1 MNSEFQADSAAPPS
15 LAERGRLL
23 LALYE
28 GALGFLERAAVA
40 HELRDFEHFAHFLGR
55 AQNVISELDSTLDYK
70 QGHELATMLSRLYE
84 FMIFQLT
91 EARRTLNLELVREE
105 TNRLRHIYDSYRQV
119 IAGLE
124 DGGTASATCPGA
136 GLDADSGGWGMRTE
150 TVLEER

>member
-1 MNSEFQADSAAPPS
+1 MNSEFQADSAAAPS

-40 HELRDFEHFAHFLGR
+40 HELRDFEHFAHFLER
-55 AQNVISELDSTLDYK
+55 AQNVISELDSTLDHK

-91 EARRTLNLELVREE
+91 EARRTRNLEFVSGE
-105 TNRLRHIYDSYRQV
+105 TNRLRQIYDSYRQV

-124 DGGTASATCPGA
+124 DRGTDSATDPGTR
-136 GLDADSGGWGMRTE
+136 LDADSGGRDTRTE
-150 TVLEER
+150 TVLEEQ

>member
-1 MNSEFQADSAAPPS
+1 MNSEFQADSAGSPS

-40 HELRDFEHFAHFLGR
+40 YGRQDFEHFAYFLGR
-55 AQNVISELDSTLDYK
+55 AQNVIGELDSTLDYK

-91 EARRTLNLELVREE
+91 EARRTRNIELVCEE
-105 TNRLRHIYDSYRQV
+105 TNRLRQIYDSYRQV

-124 DGGTASATCPGA
+124 DPGTASATDPGA
-136 GLDADSGGWGMRTE
+136 GLDADSGGWGTRTE

>member
-1 MNSEFQADSAAPPS
+1 MNSELQADSAASPS

-40 HELRDFEHFAHFLGR
+40 HGLRDFEHFAHFLGR
-55 AQNVISELDSTLDYK
+55 AQNVIGELDSTLDYE
-70 QGHELATMLSRLYE
+70 QGHELATMLGRLYE

-91 EARRTLNLELVREE
+91 EARRTRNLEVVREE
-105 TNRLRHIYDSYRQV
+105 TNRLRQIYDSYRQV

-124 DGGTASATCPGA
+124 DRGAASATDPGA
-136 GLDADSGGWGMRTE
+136 GLDADSGGWDTRTE
-150 TVLEER
+150 TVLEEQ